1 MKILLISFS
10 HHPTLQN
17 YIYLLKKNMSAYDCD
32 IYSLGNSNVGSL
44 YETLNNS
51 YFVDCID
58 SASPSPKNISLYF
71 KKRKSIIRILK
82 QVSPDVVL
90 FTSKHIWNF
99 FMLGYLRRKNIKV
112 IHVFHDPIGHAGTTV
127 GNGVIMYNKIL
138 AKMLNG
144 IVVHSQISY
153 ENTIKHIKPKCPVM
167 LTPLGEKIWIPYREP
182 KIFQKKLLIFGRI
195 STYKGCEFIAQI
207 AERLKQKAI
216 DCTIV
221 VAGKCLDDVPDNFE
235 KQLQNQSN
243 IIFHN
248 EFIAENELDDY
259 FYSCD
264 ASLILHKSISQ
275 SGVIIDAYRH
285 GHPLFCFAIDGIS
298 EFINDKT
305 AFISNPFDV
314 DSMVEQIERMYLD
327 FDKYKEMSMAAYQFG
342 SEKFSAQN
350 MAKLIYELC
359 TECRRN
365 IE

>member
-17 YIYLLKKNMSAYDCD
+17 YIYLLKKNMSDYECD
-32 IYSLGNSNVGSL
+32 IYSLGNSKVESL

-58 SASPSPKNISLYF
+58 SASPSLKNVVKYL
-71 KKRKSIIRILK
+71 KKRESIVKILK
-82 QVSPDVVL
+82 HISPDVVL

-99 FMLGYLRRKNIKV
+99 FILGYLRRKKIKV
-112 IHVFHDPIGHAGTTV
+112 FHVFHDPVGHAGTTV
-127 GNGVIMYNKIL
+127 GNGVIVYNKTL

-144 IVVHSQISY
+144 IIVHSKISY

-167 LTPLGEKIWIPYREP
+167 LAPLGEKIWLPYREP
-182 KIFQKKLLIFGRI
+182 KEFKKKLLVFGRI
-195 STYKGCEFIAQI
+195 STYKGCEFISQI
-207 AERLKQKAI
+207 AGKLKQKGI

-235 KQLQNQSN
+235 KQLQEQDNVL
-243 IIFHN
+243 FHN
-248 EFIAENELDDY
+248 EFIDEKELDNY

-275 SGVIIDAYRH
+275 SGVIVDAYRH

-298 EFINDKT
+298 EFITDKT
-305 AFISNPFDV
+305 AFVSQAFDT
-314 DSMVEQIERMYLD
+314 DSMVKNIEKMYLD
-327 FDKYKEMSMAAYQFG
+327 FNKYKEMSTAAYEFG
-342 SEKFSAQN
+342 REKFSDQK
-350 MAKLIYELC
+350 MARQIYKLCSAKE
-359 TECRRN
+359 TT
-365 IE
+365 